1 MLCRTSRQNART
13 LKHLIK
19 KNNLTLTFDNLAILI
34 GQGSSSRSNGLI
46 SLHCMVLKFKVFLI
60 NTELSEAI
68 TF

>member
-1 MLCRTSRQNART
+1 MWKHIATS
-13 LKHLIK
+13 
-19 KNNLTLTFDNLAILI
+19 KNNLKLTFDIYVILI
-34 GQGSSSRSNGLI
+34 GQGNSLWSNGLM